1 LAGPT
6 PAIASIDFS
15 APDGR
20 RGLESQAPRHRQHG
34 QAEGHPAMATITA
47 AMVKDLRESTGAGMM
62 DCKAAL
68 TETGGDMTAAQ
79 DWLRKK
85 GLSKAAK
92 KAGRVAAEGLIS
104 AVTKGTKGVVV
115 EVNSETDFVARNE
128 HFQGLVKM
136 IGQVALDVGADI
148 EKIKAAKIGNIT
160 VEAAIADAI
169 ATIGENMT
177 LRRAASLEVGK
188 GVVSSYIHNSVIEGA
203 GKMGVIVAL
212 ESAGKADELAT
223 LGRQLAM
230 HVAAANPQAV
240 EPSGLPADLVKRE
253 KDVLADKYRQQGKP
267 ENMIEKI
274 VESGLKTFYKE
285 VCLLEQAFIH
295 DSGKSVAQALKEAE
309 GKVGGPVKIA
319 GFVRYALGE
328 GIEKQESDFA
338 AEVAAASGK
347 K

>member
-1 LAGPT
+1 
-6 PAIASIDFS
+6 
-15 APDGR
+15 
-20 RGLESQAPRHRQHG
+20 
-34 QAEGHPAMATITA
+34 MATITA

-68 TETGGDMTAAQ
+68 TETGGDMQSAQ

-92 KAGRVAAEGLIS
+92 KAGRIAADGLIG
-104 AVTKGTKGVVV
+104 AVTSGNRGVVV

-128 HFQGLVKM
+128 QFQGLVKM
-136 IGQVALDVGADI
+136 IAQVALQAGADI
-148 EKIKAAKIGNIT
+148 GKIKAAKVGETT
-160 VEAAIADAI
+160 VETAIADAI

-177 LRRAASLEVGK
+177 LRRAALLEVSK
-188 GVVSSYIHNSVIEGA
+188 GVVSSYVHGAVVEGA

-212 ESAGKADELAT
+212 ESAGKTNELAV
-223 LGRQLAM
+223 LGKQLAM
-230 HVAAANPQAV
+230 HVAATNPLALD
-240 EPSGLPADLVKRE
+240 PAGLDPALVARE

-267 ENMIEKI
+267 ENVIEKI
-274 VESGLKTFYKE
+274 VESGLKTYYKE
-285 VCLLEQAFIH
+285 VCLLEQASIH
-295 DSGKSVAQALKEAE
+295 AEHGGKPIAQALKEAE
-309 GKVGGPVKIA
+309 GKIGAPVKIT
-319 GFVRYALGE
+319 GFMRYALGE

>member
-1 LAGPT
+1 
-6 PAIASIDFS
+6 
-15 APDGR
+15 
-20 RGLESQAPRHRQHG
+20 
-34 QAEGHPAMATITA
+34 MATITA
-47 AMVKDLRESTGAGMM
+47 AMVKELRESTGAGMM

-68 TETGGDMTAAQ
+68 TESAGDMQAAQ

-92 KAGRVAAEGLIS
+92 KAGRVAAEGLIG
-104 AVTKGTKGVVV
+104 ALTAGNKGVVV
-115 EVNSETDFVARNE
+115 EVNSETDFVARNGQ
-128 HFQGLVKM
+128 FQGLVKM
-136 IGQVALDVGADI
+136 IAQVALDVGADV
-148 EKIKAAKIGNIT
+148 EKINAAKVGGVT
-160 VEAAIADAI
+160 VETAIADAI

-177 LRRAASLEVGK
+177 LRRAAPLEVGK
-188 GVVSSYIHNSVIEGA
+188 GVVSSYVHNAVIEGA

-212 ESAGKADELAT
+212 ESAGKTDELAQ

-230 HVAAANPQAV
+230 HVAAANPQALD
-240 EPSGLPADLVKRE
+240 PAGLDPGLVKRE
-253 KDVLADKYRQQGKP
+253 KDVLADKYRQQGKA

-274 VESGLKTFYKE
+274 VESGLKTYYKE

-295 DSGKSVAQALKEAE
+295 DSGKSVAQAVKDAE
-309 GKVGGPVKIA
+309 GKIGAPVKIA

-328 GIEKQESDFA
+328 GIERQETDFA